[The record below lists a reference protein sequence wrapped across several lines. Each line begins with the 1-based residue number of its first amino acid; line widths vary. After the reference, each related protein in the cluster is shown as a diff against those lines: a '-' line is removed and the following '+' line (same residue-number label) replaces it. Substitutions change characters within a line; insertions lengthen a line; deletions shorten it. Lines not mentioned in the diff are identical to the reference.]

1 MSKIV
6 YDRENCIG
14 AAACVAAA
22 AKFWE
27 LANDGKADLKGSKK
41 TESEKFELEIKN
53 KKDVDMNKE
62 AADVCPVN
70 VIVIEE

>member
-1 MSKIV
+1 MAKIV

-27 LANDGKADLKGSKK
+27 LVNDGKADLKNSKK
-41 TESEKFELEIKN
+41 NESGKFELEVSS
-53 KKDVDMNKE
+53 KKDVEMNKE
-62 AADVCPVN
+62 AADVCPVK